1 MQFWSLPSADEA
13 FGDIGRVDRLDSRTL
28 ERGHTRTF
36 AFWLW
41 VWDVAHI
48 PTRRALW
55 VLKRSAGRADEIIG
69 LAPVDR
75 RIPPP
80 PDVRRYDLLLHV
92 DLLEDWSPLSPRS
105 SHSGQSGLP
114 SSDEDDDRPFPCIEP
129 GTWVAHVEDGQGRAC
144 NRALRVG
151 AGVCGPVLGGGARD
165 HEEDGGGGG
174 SGASRSWKDLLLG
187 RSCHARGCN
196 GDVISDAHR
205 RHSRLPFFSFSDNR
219 RALSSPPRTDCM
231 QLEME
236 NAIQD
241 ALVIPLAFKDDGHS
255 PSLPTAK
262 PAELESPEM
271 LPCLL
276 PYITSPVAPTVGFQ
290 MDAVIQQVGSMQIG
304 DSQAQAAKLFA
315 PVPPPILA
323 SQPPR
328 PRHSAPP
335 KSRATSAPS
344 VAVLDRQ

>member
-1 MQFWSLPSADEA
+1 MQFWSLPGADEA

-48 PTRRALW
+48 PTRRVLW
-55 VLKRSAGRADEIIG
+55 VLKRGAGRADEIIG
-69 LAPVDR
+69 LVPADS

-80 PDVRRYDLLLHV
+80 PGVRRYHLLLHV

-105 SHSGQSGLP
+105 SQSGQSGLP
-114 SSDEDDDRPFPCIEP
+114 SSDENNDRPFPRIEP
-129 GTWVAHVEDGQGRAC
+129 GTWVAHVEDGQGRAYK
-144 NRALRVG
+144 RAPRIG
-151 AGVCGPVLGGGARD
+151 AGGCSPVLGGGARD

-174 SGASRSWKDLLLG
+174 SGASRSWKDRLLG
-187 RSCHARGCN
+187 RGCHARGCD

-205 RHSRLPFFSFSDNR
+205 RRSR
-219 RALSSPPRTDCM
+219 SP
-231 QLEME
+231 
-236 NAIQD
+236 D
-241 ALVIPLAFKDDGHS
+241 ALVTPLAFEDDGRS
-255 PSLPTAK
+255 PSSPTAK

-276 PYITSPVAPTVGFQ
+276 TCIASPAAPTVGFQ
-290 MDAVIQQVGSMQIG
+290 MDAVIQQVGSMQID
-304 DSQAQAAKLFA
+304 DSQAQAAELFA
-315 PVPPPILA
+315 AVPPLILA

-328 PRHSAPP
+328 PRYSAPP

-344 VAVLDRQ
+344 CRSARQAVAGNSTPVAQRAVLRLV